1 MPWARGEI
9 RGMTKTT
16 LVAKHRR
23 EHMAFVRQ
31 ERAKRVEPGKI
42 EDIITAHGQLA
53 EEMRRRGLKHASP
66 LTETEPRSLAALKA
80 DLSVCQLCGRGK
92 VVLPEGRAGAK
103 VFIVGEAP
111 GREEAARGRPF
122 VGEAGRRLNKVLD
135 QLGLAR
141 GDVYLTNAVKCYA
154 EGAPR
159 VNEAES
165 CSRWLQR
172 ELRLVAKGKRVVAL
186 GKVAL
191 RAMAGRSG
199 VRGAPHPVAR
209 VRGGERRIARAL
221 GETTRG
227 GGD

>member
-1 MPWARGEI
+1 M
-9 RGMTKTT
+9 
-16 LVAKHRR
+16 
-23 EHMAFVRQ
+23 
-31 ERAKRVEPGKI
+31 
-42 EDIITAHGQLA
+42 
-53 EEMRRRGLKHASP
+53 
-66 LTETEPRSLAALKA
+66 
-80 DLSVCQLCGRGK
+80 CGRGK
-92 VVLPEGRAGAK
+92 VVLPEGGAGAK

-135 QLGLAR
+135 QMGLAR
-141 GDVYLTNAVKCYA
+141 EDVYLTNAVKCYA

-159 VNEAES
+159 ANEAES
-165 CSRWLQR
+165 CSRWLER

-209 VRGGERRIARAL
+209 VRGASKKIAAVLSRRDASSGR
-221 GETTRG
+221 
-227 GGD
+227 